1 MGKERGCASREVYR
15 RFEEDVRG
23 GKELKCRGYK
33 QMVIL
38 SCVKLVMTNLFWG
51 SFRFRLGQK
60 KRGYMQIPQQPNPT
74 GHREREGNY
83 PSH

>member
-38 SCVKLVMTNLFWG
+38 SCVKLVMTNLVCG
-51 SFRFRLGQK
+51 
-60 KRGYMQIPQQPNPT
+60 
-74 GHREREGNY
+74 
-83 PSH
+83 

>member
-23 GKELKCRGYK
+23 GQELKCRGYK
-33 QMVIL
+33 QMAW
-38 SCVKLVMTNLFWG
+38 S
-51 SFRFRLGQK
+51 K
-60 KRGYMQIPQQPNPT
+60 KEGIHANTQQPNPT